1 MMGGGGGVYLPARKT
16 HFSDCTLPLDMH
28 GAFIIVFQFSKTS
41 KPNPGTW
48 VPGVLIMHKKK
59 ALWRICCRI
68 DSPWLRQAC
77 TVLNIH
83 SAALAPRFSF
93 RLQLLRGRL
102 KAVAHR
108 LPEFFLV

>member
-1 MMGGGGGVYLPARKT
+1 MERGWGFYLPARKT
-16 HFSDCTLPLDMH
+16 HFSYCTLPLDMH
-28 GAFIIVFQFSKTS
+28 SPFIIVFQFSKTS

-83 SAALAPRFSF
+83 SAALPPPFSF
-93 RLQLLRGRL
+93 RLTLLC
-102 KAVAHR
+102 
-108 LPEFFLV
+108 LPLNAASPPPPPSFFAL